1 MLETQ
6 PDEERRHR
14 VEVRDS
20 DTDMVE
26 ASYVRHGGASS
37 SARLVGYA
45 ASRTSWCP
53 VGAYPRLTSGP
64 SSWRVRLESPFE
76 LIGTS

>member
-14 VEVRDS
+14 VEVRNG

-26 ASYVRHGGASS
+26 TPYM
-37 SARLVGYA
+37 
-45 ASRTSWCP
+45 
-53 VGAYPRLTSGP
+53 
-64 SSWRVRLESPFE
+64 
-76 LIGTS
+76 